1 MNYKKRCRELFV
13 ENQLLK
19 EMLQSVLDEC
29 HARGNEEPR
38 ECSIEDKIRER
49 LHLPVRKEY
58 NNSFRCWKDSLKK
71 ANEEFTALEETP
83 RYPIGTKYINKQKNR
98 SDECAV
104 VDVFDTFSLKTGELV
119 RRRYVCSHDFFGVP
133 ITNHDVPE
141 AAIAR
146 SQIISIPAK
155 EKALVYHDFCD
166 DEEKMVDF
174 KEMTKSDFLSFYS
187 YLTEEEYEMTE
198 AKVKET
204 THVKET

>member
-29 HARGNEEPR
+29 HACEYNEPR
-38 ECSIEDKIRER
+38 EYSAKDQIRGR
-49 LHLPVRKEY
+49 LHFPVRREY
-58 NNSFRCWKDSLKK
+58 DNSFRCRKDSLKK

-98 SDECAV
+98 SDECTV

-119 RRRYVCSHDFFGVP
+119 SRRYVCSHDFFGAP

-141 AAIAR
+141 ATIAR
-146 SQIISIPAK
+146 SQIISIP
-155 EKALVYHDFCD
+155 EKTKAPEYHDFCD